1 MRGSR
6 GVGSI
11 GPGSRGLLAREG
23 RLRRRRSSMDGSSY
37 SKRVKEYFYCSDC
50 PDFVVDDFDEWVD
63 HQNEKHDLDDA

>member
-1 MRGSR
+1 
-6 GVGSI
+6 
-11 GPGSRGLLAREG
+11 
-23 RLRRRRSSMDGSSY
+23 MDGSSY